1 MRLKGHRTNGG
12 CPRRRG
18 PRIDYV
24 CCDYDYNRC
33 EIDLFTKLERHKEAT
48 NALESLLH
56 SKECVQESGIVDCIN
71 NDLLWVLANVI
82 YVLQTVPS
90 YQICT
95 YFCCL
100 CCVAIV
106 LYVQSGSWHSYF
118 KLHVRWRRCT
128 YGLIL
133 NVAELMRVSWDNCQ
147 LQVQQKLAASF
158 SSGQMKYGH
167 VVLLKWDVNPHC
179 AGQSRMSSHLWE
191 LILML

>member
-56 SKECVQESGIVDCIN
+56 SKECVQES
-71 NDLLWVLANVI
+71 
-82 YVLQTVPS
+82 
-90 YQICT
+90 
-95 YFCCL
+95 
-100 CCVAIV
+100 
-106 LYVQSGSWHSYF
+106 
-118 KLHVRWRRCT
+118 
-128 YGLIL
+128 
-133 NVAELMRVSWDNCQ
+133 ELMRVSWDNCQ

-167 VVLLKWDVNPHC
+167 VVLLK
-179 AGQSRMSSHLWE
+179 
-191 LILML
+191 